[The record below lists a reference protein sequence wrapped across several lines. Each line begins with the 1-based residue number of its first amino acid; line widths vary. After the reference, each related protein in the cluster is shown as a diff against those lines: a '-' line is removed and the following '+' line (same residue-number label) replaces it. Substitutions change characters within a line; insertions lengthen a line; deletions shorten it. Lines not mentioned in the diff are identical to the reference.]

1 MVFSA
6 RGKSP
11 HRPPCPAGSSR
22 PGLTGPGS
30 LPSSGLRERLRCS
43 FQFWRHLCKLGDQE
57 NLFENSDV
65 NDGSQTT
72 AWKSGGMHLPGRGNR
87 ICEGTDPED
96 GVRSA
101 HSSVLT
107 GRTGGPSWNQR
118 RAWAMQGL
126 VGSLGSLPEPWGS
139 RGGTHR
145 AKVRCPWALGGRR
158 PQLPEPYG
166 RSCCPV

>member
-1 MVFSA
+1 M
-6 RGKSP
+6 G
-11 HRPPCPAGSSR
+11 G
-22 PGLTGPGS
+22 
-30 LPSSGLRERLRCS
+30 
-43 FQFWRHLCKLGDQE
+43 QE

-107 GRTGGPSWNQR
+107 GRTGVQAGIRGGSGPR
-118 RAWAMQGL
+118 RAWWGVWVHSRSHGGAEEEHTEPRSGVCGHWGGAGHSFQRPAAAAAAPSEAT
-126 VGSLGSLPEPWGS
+126 SLGPLSLWS
-139 RGGTHR
+139 GGPGER
-145 AKVRCPWALGGRR
+145 QLIRR
-158 PQLPEPYG
+158 LCG
-166 RSCCPV
+166 LKNSVHFL